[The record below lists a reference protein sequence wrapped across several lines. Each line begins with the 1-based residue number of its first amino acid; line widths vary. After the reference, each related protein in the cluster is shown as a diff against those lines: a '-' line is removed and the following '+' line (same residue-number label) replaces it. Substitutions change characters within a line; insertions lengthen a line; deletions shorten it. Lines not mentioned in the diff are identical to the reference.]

1 MSASLPSGT
10 VTFVFTDIEG
20 STRLFQRFGDAYR
33 GLLADH
39 NRILRAAF
47 TASGGVEVKTEG
59 DAFFVA
65 FGSATDAVTAC
76 LEAQRG
82 LAAHAWPKDGVVRVR
97 IGIHTGEAT
106 PIGHDYVALVVHE
119 AARVASAG
127 HGGQTVVSE
136 ATAAVTATLPKGSR
150 LSDLGEHRL
159 KDLHRPLRLYQLDHD
174 DLPGRFPPIRSLD
187 TAAHNL
193 PAQIASFVG
202 RRDQIDELVGH
213 VQRERLVTLVGAGG
227 AGKTRLA
234 LEVAGRFTGDIP
246 DGIWLVEL
254 AASAGDGIVSI
265 AVGQAVSAPRP
276 VGQDPDVALMDFLR
290 MKSLLL
296 VLDNC
301 EHLLNQCAGFVEA
314 LLRSSPRVRVLATSR
329 ESLGVPGEMTWR
341 VPSLD
346 IGLTGEAVELFVE
359 RARLT
364 RPGFELS
371 DDDREVAAR
380 ICKRLDGLPLAV
392 ELAAAR
398 CRAMTVPEIADR
410 LDDRFRLLTGG
421 ARRELG
427 RQQTLRATVDWSY
440 DLLDEADRV
449 LLRRLSVFIGGCTLE
464 MAEQVCAGDPLDEI
478 DVLDGLTRLVDKSL
492 IIAGEVDG
500 VARYRMLETVRDY
513 ASDKL
518 MLAEE
523 APAARAA
530 HLACLVGIASRAA
543 PGLIT
548 GDERFW
554 LPRLDV
560 ELENIRAAL
569 AWAGETNRIGMLR
582 LSGDLGVYWWARG
595 LLAEG
600 RRWIESGLVAGGSEG
615 SVVEGR
621 AHGAASFLALLTSDL
636 DVTREHSNATLSIDE
651 ALGHPNELD
660 FAVSWATLDLAATV
674 ESDDPEQS
682 AVLVSRA
689 IERAERSGQVY
700 AIGRAHQHL
709 AHLALQAGDLDAA
722 LAYCDRAVEM
732 TRSIDTRLGANRI
745 YSTQATV
752 YAARGELDDAL
763 ASCDVAL
770 SLASASGD
778 RLGISNASTMWTVY
792 AFALGRFEEAAAMA
806 VTAVGASADLGG
818 SVRMNTLAAIAWRF
832 ALAGGDTAMAREWLN
847 EAISLLDDEARV
859 EPFGRD
865 VQHSL
870 GEVCRLDHD
879 LEQAETWLQRALV
892 TSPAEDALDRVARE
906 SLARVSIE
914 CGDYAKAR
922 GYLLNVLVALTRDG
936 PAADLA
942 SCFDAIARLAW
953 VEAADH
959 RVAARLTA
967 AADALYATTSAGRAP
982 VYGAERDET
991 AAACEASL
999 GPEEFEL
1006 AVTDGGALA
1015 LSDAVDLARS
1025 VLDL

>member
-20 STRLFQRFGDAYR
+20 STRLFQSFGDAYR

-39 NRILRAAF
+39 HRILRAAF
-47 TASGGVEVKTEG
+47 AASGGVEVKAEG

-82 LAAHAWPKDGVVRVR
+82 LAAHAWPTDGVVRVR
-97 IGIHTGEAT
+97 IGMHTGEAT
-106 PIGHDYVALVVHE
+106 PMGRDYVALVVHE

-150 LSDLGEHRL
+150 LRDLGEHRL

-174 DLPGRFPPIRSLD
+174 DLPDKFPPIRSLD
-187 TAAHNL
+187 TTAHNL
-193 PAQIASFVG
+193 PTQLTSFVG
-202 RRDQIDELVGH
+202 RSDQIDELVEH
-213 VQRERLVTLVGAGG
+213 VQRERLVTLAGAGG

-234 LEVAGRFTGDIP
+234 LEVAGHFTGDMP

-254 AASAGDGIVSI
+254 AASAGDGIVPT

-276 VGQDPDVALMDFLR
+276 PGQDPGVALMDFLKA
-290 MKSLLL
+290 KSLLL

-301 EHLLNQCAGFVEA
+301 EHLLDQCAEFVEA

-364 RPGFELS
+364 RPDFELS
-371 DDDREVAAR
+371 EEDREVATR

-398 CRAMTVPEIADR
+398 CRAMTVAEIADR

-440 DLLDEADRV
+440 DLLDDADRV
-449 LLRRLSVFIGGCTLE
+449 LLRRFSVFSGGCTLE
-464 MAEQVCAGDPLDEI
+464 MAEEVCAGEPLDEV
-478 DVLDGLTRLVDKSL
+478 DVLDALTRLVDKSL

-500 VARYRMLETVRDY
+500 VARYRILETVRDY

-518 MLAEE
+518 MVAEE

-543 PGLIT
+543 PALIT
-548 GDERFW
+548 SEERFW

-569 AWAGETNRIGMLR
+569 AWAGETDRIAMLR
-582 LSGDLGVYWWARG
+582 LSGDLGMYWWARG
-595 LLAEG
+595 LFAEG
-600 RRWIESGLVAGGSEG
+600 RHWIEGELVAGGADG
-615 SVVEGR
+615 SAVEGR
-621 AHGAASFLALLTSDL
+621 AHGAASFLAFMTSDP
-636 DVTREHSNATLSIDE
+636 DAIREHVNATLSIDE
-651 ALGHPNELD
+651 ALGHPAELD
-660 FAVSWATLDLAATV
+660 FAVSWATLDLSFTL
-674 ESDDPEQS
+674 ESDDPEQ
-682 AVLVSRA
+682 AAALVSQT

-700 AIGRAHQHL
+700 AVARAHQH
-709 AHLALQAGDLDAA
+709 A
-722 LAYCDRAVEM
+722 CR
-732 TRSIDTRLGANRI
+732 
-745 YSTQATV
+745 
-752 YAARGELDDAL
+752 
-763 ASCDVAL
+763 
-770 SLASASGD
+770 ASAASRRPRRRSGLL
-778 RLGISNASTMWTVY
+778 RT
-792 AFALGRFEEAAAMA
+792 GR
-806 VTAVGASADLGG
+806 
-818 SVRMNTLAAIAWRF
+818 
-832 ALAGGDTAMAREWLN
+832 
-847 EAISLLDDEARV
+847 
-859 EPFGRD
+859 RD
-865 VQHSL
+865 VSKHRQPDGRQPHL
-870 GEVCRLDHD
+870 PHTIRCLRRPR
-879 LEQAETWLQRALV
+879 RA
-892 TSPAEDALDRVARE
+892 
-906 SLARVSIE
+906 
-914 CGDYAKAR
+914 
-922 GYLLNVLVALTRDG
+922 
-936 PAADLA
+936 
-942 SCFDAIARLAW
+942 
-953 VEAADH
+953 
-959 RVAARLTA
+959 
-967 AADALYATTSAGRAP
+967 
-982 VYGAERDET
+982 
-991 AAACEASL
+991 
-999 GPEEFEL
+999 
-1006 AVTDGGALA
+1006 
-1015 LSDAVDLARS
+1015 
-1025 VLDL
+1025 